1 MPEGK
6 CTPAAEEIT
15 CPGLPRLAVVE
26 SDLAELRR
34 QNAKTHERFGERIG
48 ELEKHNEVQDVLF
61 KTTTDRLGEMS
72 ITMREQKDEIR
83 EIGRQIPVMAQS
95 LSTLQEGHKAT
106 DNDVEEI
113 KAKPAKRWDNMTSQI
128 LAIVAAAIVGFI
140 LAKLGISS

>member
-6 CTPAAEEIT
+6 CTPAAEEIA

-61 KTTTDRLGEMS
+61 KTTTERLGEMS
-72 ITMREQKDEIR
+72 VTMREQKDEIR
-83 EIGRQIPVMAQS
+83 EIGRQIPVMTQS
-95 LSTLQEGHKAT
+95 LATLQESHRAT
-106 DNDVEEI
+106 DSDVDELKE
-113 KAKPAKRWDNMTSQI
+113 KPAKRWDNMTSQI
-128 LAIVAAAIVGFI
+128 ITLVVAAIVGFI
-140 LAKLGISS
+140 LAKLGLSG

>member
-1 MPEGK
+1 M
-6 CTPAAEEIT
+6 
-15 CPGLPRLAVVE
+15 
-26 SDLAELRR
+26 
-34 QNAKTHERFGERIG
+34 
-48 ELEKHNEVQDVLF
+48 LF

-72 ITMREQKDEIR
+72 VTMREQKDEIR

-140 LAKLGISS
+140 LAKLGLSG